1 MPEHNQALV
10 NKYTLNFQLL
20 SDPVNY
26 YAAELGLRFEL
37 PDDLKEV
44 YADIGIAPQFHCDGD
59 FEFGSWPQQLF
70 IMVLLKLS

>member
-1 MPEHNQALV
+1 MV
-10 NKYTLNFQLL
+10 
-20 SDPVNY
+20 
-26 YAAELGLRFEL
+26 ELGLRFEV
-37 PDDLKEV
+37 PNDLKEV